1 MLYDKLIKLNMIFVI
16 KRFTD
21 RNAVSE
27 IECKD
32 THFFHNDKKN
42 EYLFY
47 FLYPLFVL
55 AKGANQ
61 LIILVASTNGDSQTV
76 MTELHTG
83 TVPDNNALLHQIV
96 INALSITNLG
106 QEEVGICRIYLLTDR
121 QLTESLKHA

>member
-1 MLYDKLIKLNMIFVI
+1 MLYDKLIKLNVIFVI

-47 FLYPLFVL
+47 FFTLYLYWRRVPISSLFSLRVPMVIR
-55 AKGANQ
+55 KQ
-61 LIILVASTNGDSQTV
+61 L
-76 MTELHTG
+76 
-83 TVPDNNALLHQIV
+83 
-96 INALSITNLG
+96 
-106 QEEVGICRIYLLTDR
+106 
-121 QLTESLKHA
+121 